1 MLYNLGVITFS
12 PPLESR
18 LRKMK
23 ELKAGESWELQL
35 RGCSIWA
42 VEMIRRQVIQD
53 HPEAE
58 SEVNAVLLDFLLYD
72 LAKEFESTGTFRAC
86 GVLPALSRSTDFKT
100 GAQSKR
106 KSAGY
111 TNNSNERR
119 TQVYPQT
126 DVVTQVQKASRIIGH
141 VVYGTSDIDAMEYQ
155 YLAVC
160 VEIDVASFV
169 PSLLTRFAV
178 TVCTVCVRVGPYAQT
193 VLSLVISYT
202 HSLLSVTAH

>member
-18 LRKMK
+18 LRRME
-23 ELKAGESWELQL
+23 ELKSGDSWELQL

-42 VEMIRRQVIQD
+42 VEMIRRQIVLD

-58 SEVNAVLLDFLLYD
+58 PEVNAVLLDFLLYD

-100 GAQSKR
+100 GVQSMWR
-106 KSAGY
+106 AAGY
-111 TNNSNERR
+111 TNTSNERR

-126 DVVTQVQKASRIIGH
+126 DPVTQVQKAYPITGH
-141 VVYGTSDIDAMEYQ
+141 EVSGTSDVLDRKYKK
-155 YLAVC
+155 
-160 VEIDVASFV
+160 VAACRRYRRFLHRSF
-169 PSLLTRFAV
+169 LLTWQNLLSPFVLFCASGSTRTTFL
-178 TVCTVCVRVGPYAQT
+178 YS
-193 VLSLVISYT
+193 LSLALI
-202 HSLLSVTAH
+202 HSRL

>member
-18 LRKMK
+18 LRDMG
-23 ELKAGESWELQL
+23 ELKSGDSWELQL

-42 VEMIRRQVIQD
+42 VEMIRRQIVQD

-100 GAQSKR
+100 GVQSMWR
-106 KSAGY
+106 SAGY

-126 DVVTQVQKASRIIGH
+126 DSVTQIQKAYPITGRG
-141 VVYGTSDIDAMEYQ
+141 VYGTSDVLKEEYKMAAACRRGKM
-155 YLAVC
+155 L
-160 VEIDVASFV
+160 F
-169 PSLLTRFAV
+169 PSLLPFLLTQFAQFAV
-178 TVCTVCVRVGPYAQT
+178 TVCTDRLRVGPHMQP
-193 VLSLVISYT
+193 SF
-202 HSLLSVTAH
+202 HSPYFALI